1 MPYAKSMG
9 GEAKG
14 DRKMKIHRET
24 LKERMAEL
32 APREKRLSPLEMIKR
47 TGGVAHPVRNVP
59 QRAVDSM
66 LAVYRERLTYTFV
79 LEKDVASIH
88 FYKTRQE
95 IFFSGHNIKNIQLT
109 SAQVKALKDLQAVLA
124 SDEQGKLLF
133 NDYVATLGHL
143 LADNNK

>member
-1 MPYAKSMG
+1 MPYAKSVD

-24 LKERMAEL
+24 SRERLAEL
-32 APREKRLSPLEMIKR
+32 GSKEKRLSPLEQIKK
-47 TGGVAHPVRNVP
+47 TGGVAHAVRNVP

-79 LEKDVASIH
+79 MEKEVASIH
-88 FYKTRQE
+88 FDKARQE
-95 IFFSGHNIKNIQLT
+95 IFFSGHNIKNMQLT
-109 SAQVKALKDLQAVLA
+109 PAQMKILKDLQAVLA
-124 SDEQGKLLF
+124 ADEQGKLLF

-143 LADNNK
+143 LADNSK